1 MSAQQSRL
9 RLHPGIIA
17 SVIFVSAAALI
28 AAVLII
34 RKYCFPVNEATYRYS
49 VLRQMEDQ
57 HSGVTEEDGDGG
69 PCTVGEES
77 DEELLE

>member
-1 MSAQQSRL
+1 MSAQQAGL

-17 SVIFVSAAALI
+17 SVIFVSLAAVV

-49 VLRQMEDQ
+49 VLRRMEDQ
-57 HSGVTEEDGDGG
+57 SSAVTEEDGDRG
-69 PCTVGEES
+69 PCTVEEES
-77 DEELLE
+77 DEDLLE